1 MFSDYLEAYNASI
14 TRFNAITARGPLTA
28 VHIAHAC
35 RLELKTTLRIV
46 RQLIAA
52 TKDDPELHPLY
63 QGQLRAL
70 KRMHY
75 SLIMSEACS
84 IELATRHN

>member
-1 MFSDYLEAYNASI
+1 MLTEYMAAYNASVG
-14 TRFNAITARGPLTA
+14 RFNAIAARGPLTT

-35 RLELKTTLRIV
+35 PLELKTTLRIV
-46 RQLIAA
+46 RQLVAA
-52 TKDDPELHPLY
+52 TRNDSELHPIY

-75 SLIMSEACS
+75 SLIMVERCS